1 MKVLFLSNSI
11 GGLKSFRTEVV
22 DTLLERGDSV
32 AICSPLEVDPDFF
45 SKKGCR
51 IYAVDMGRHST
62 NPLKE
67 LKMIG
72 EYERV
77 LDEEKPDVV
86 LAYTIKP
93 NLWGSLACSRKH
105 VPIIAS
111 VTGLGTALE
120 GGGLLKRISVAL
132 LKYAMKRADHVY
144 FQNQESLDFFKNN
157 GIKMRSSSLVAG
169 SGVNLRKF
177 AFTPY
182 PSTADGVHFLYT
194 GRILEAKGVGLYL
207 EAARTIKAEN
217 PNAHFHIVGIKDDVE
232 YSAKVEEYAAAGI
245 IEFHGPQ
252 SDVRPFIAQ
261 AHCQI
266 HPTYYPEG
274 MSNVLLES
282 AATGRPA
289 ITTDR
294 SGCKE
299 IVDDGLTGYIVPQK
313 DGDALTGAIRR
324 FLNLSDEDKALMGAE
339 ARKKVE
345 RCFDRAKV
353 VDEYLHKAEE
363 LIAQYN

>member
-32 AICSPLEVDPDFF
+32 AICSPLEVAPDFF
-45 SKKGCR
+45 SKRGCR
-51 IYAVDMGRHST
+51 IYPVDMGRHST

-67 LKMIG
+67 LRMIG

-120 GGGLLKRISVAL
+120 GGGLLKHISVAL

-182 PSTADGVHFLYT
+182 PSTAEGVHFLYT
-194 GRILEAKGVGLYL
+194 GRILEAKGVGLYM
-207 EAARTIKAEN
+207 EAARTIKAEY
-217 PNAHFHIVGIKDDVE
+217 PDTHFHIVGIKDDVE
-232 YSAKVEEYAAAGI
+232 YSAKVDEYADRGI

-252 SDVRPFIAQ
+252 SDVRPFIAR
-261 AHCQI
+261 AHCQV

-313 DGDALTGAIRR
+313 DVEALTRAIRR
-324 FLNLSDEDKALMGAE
+324 FLNLSDEEKARMGTE

-353 VDEYLHKAEE
+353 VDEYLHKAEK